1 MSRTHKDVPVKHRK
15 PRDVYD
21 WLYTTEKVAYLN
33 ENDKLRYWY
42 KELPGLKP
50 KKRKEVDLEYHW
62 MTTPSWWTRLT
73 MNRPTRRYY
82 HLLEHEAA
90 RVSDLEEFDIPDLKK
105 KPYNY
110 YW

>member
-21 WLYTTEKVAYLN
+21 YSYNTEKVAYLN

-73 MNRPTRRYY
+73 MNRPTRRQH
-82 HLLEHEAA
+82 HLLEHK
-90 RVSDLEEFDIPDLKK
+90 VLFCDLEDFDFVDTKK
-105 KPYNY
+105 KPFNY